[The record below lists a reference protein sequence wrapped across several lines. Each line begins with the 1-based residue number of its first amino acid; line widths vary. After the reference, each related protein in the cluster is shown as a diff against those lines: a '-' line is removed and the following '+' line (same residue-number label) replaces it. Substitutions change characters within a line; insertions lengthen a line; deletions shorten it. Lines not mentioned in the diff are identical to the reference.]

1 MLGKHP
7 ERAYILRIKKFPQ
20 KTFPSHFLVMIPFKK
35 TAQNTH
41 NPYGGNK
48 TFAATQTLVRPKKPA
63 LYKVLMLNDDYTPM
77 DFVVFVVQKFFNK
90 TLEEATA
97 IMVQVHTTGV
107 GMCGVY
113 TLEVAETK
121 VAQVRDFGAQHLHP
135 LQCTLEKE

>member
-1 MLGKHP
+1 
-7 ERAYILRIKKFPQ
+7 
-20 KTFPSHFLVMIPFKK
+20 MIPFKRNQK
-35 TAQNTH
+35 YQQHSNT
-41 NPYGGNK
+41 PDTGDK

-97 IMVQVHTTGV
+97 IMVQVHTKGV
-107 GMCGVY
+107 GMCGIY

-135 LQCTLEKE
+135 LQCMLEKE